1 MKVTVFGSGY
11 VGLVTAACLAE
22 VGHNVCCMDVDAF
35 RVGRLNKG
43 EVPIFEPGLQEI
55 VQTNLEEQRLWFT
68 SDSSAAVAHGQIQFI
83 AVGTPSGP
91 DGSADLRF
99 VDAVAAQIGDQLK
112 RRALVV
118 VKSTVPV
125 GTGDRVRQQISMAL
139 QLRDVAL
146 DFSVASNPE
155 FLKEGAAVNDFMKP
169 DRIIVG
175 RSEQLDEK
183 GLVEDMMRELY
194 APFNRNHDRLMFM
207 DVRSAE
213 LTKYAANAMLA
224 TKISFINEV
233 ANIAEHLGADVEA
246 VRNGIGADPRIGYHF
261 IYPGCGYGGSCFP
274 KDVSALEHLARAH
287 DYQPLLLQAVDA
299 VNHRQRLCLF
309 DKLEAFYHGDLAG
322 KRIAVW
328 GLAFKPNTDDM
339 REAPSRYLMESL
351 WQAGALVQAFD
362 PQAQRECRRLY
373 GDHPA
378 LTLCGSKE
386 AALEGADALVICT
399 EWKNFWA
406 PDFELIAES
415 LQDRLVVDG
424 RNIFAPE
431 IVARYGLRYLSIGRP
446 ETALAKTRPDLSVV
460 GQ

>member
-43 EVPIFEPGLQEI
+43 DVPIFEPGLQEI
-55 VQTNLEEQRLWFT
+55 VQNNLQEKRLWFT

-83 AVGTPSGP
+83 AVGTPSGA
-91 DGSADLRF
+91 DGSADLRY
-99 VDAVAAQIGDQLK
+99 VDSVAAQIGDQLK
-112 RRALVV
+112 RSALVV

-125 GTGDRVRQQISMAL
+125 GTGDRVRKHIATAL
-139 QLRDVAL
+139 QLRDL
-146 DFSVASNPE
+146 DIDFSVASNPE

-175 RSEQLDEK
+175 RSEEPAEK
-183 GLVEDMMRELY
+183 LLVEDLMRELY

-207 DVRSAE
+207 DVRSSE

-274 KDVSALEHLARAH
+274 KDVTALENLARENN
-287 DYQPLLLQAVDA
+287 YQPQLLEAVDA
-299 VNHRQRLCLF
+299 VNQRQRQCLF
-309 DKLEAFYHGDLAG
+309 DKLETFYGGDLAG

-351 WQAGALVQAFD
+351 WEAGALVQAFD
-362 PQAQRECRRLY
+362 PQAHHECRRLY

-378 LTLCGSKE
+378 LELCASKE

-406 PDFELIAES
+406 PDFELMSES
-415 LQDRLVVDG
+415 LKDQLIIDG
-424 RNIFAPE
+424 RNIYSPG

-446 ETALAKTRPDLSVV
+446 QQAAINTRPDLSVV